1 VSAPGGIERA
11 LDIARL
17 RQRVSAWRSAGLRV
31 GFVPTMGNLHA
42 GHLALIDIARQHAD
56 RVVASVF
63 VNPTQ
68 FAPGEDYA
76 RYPRTLEAD
85 AAALSARGCDLLFA
99 PAVEEMYPEGTH
111 GLVEVRVPGLEDLL
125 CGAFRPGHFRGV
137 ATVVAKLFGQVRPDV
152 AVFGA
157 KDWQQLL
164 VVRAMVIGLDFGIE
178 IIAGPTLREPDGL
191 AMSSRNQYLSAEDR
205 QKAPVIHRTL
215 QAMAAAV
222 RQGASIPAAESAA
235 RIALEAEGFVV
246 DYVAVRAAEDLGMP
260 VPGQARVALAA
271 ARLGN
276 TRLIDNISVDQ

>member
-1 VSAPGGIERA
+1 VSAPDGIERA

-76 RYPRTLEAD
+76 RYPRSLEAD

-215 QAMAAAV
+215 RAMAAAV
-222 RQGASIPAAESAA
+222 RQGASIPEAESAA

-246 DYVAVRAAEDLGMP
+246 DYVAVRAGDDLGMP

>member
-1 VSAPGGIERA
+1 MSAQGGIERA
-11 LDIARL
+11 LDIHTL
-17 RQRVSAWRSAGLRV
+17 RRRVSTWRGAGLRI

-68 FAPGEDYA
+68 FGPGEDYA

-85 AAALSARGCDLLFA
+85 AAALAGRGCDLLYA
-99 PAVEEMYPEGTH
+99 PAVEEMYPEGTRD
-111 GLVEVRVPGLEDLL
+111 LVEVRVPGIEDLL

-137 ATVVAKLFGQVRPDV
+137 ATVVAKLFGQVKPDV

-164 VVRAMVIGLDFGIE
+164 VVRAMVRGLDFDIK

-205 QKAPVIHRTL
+205 QKAPVIYRTL
-215 QAMAAAV
+215 QTLASVV
-222 RQGASIPAAESAA
+222 RQGASIPEAESAA

-246 DYVAVRAAEDLGMP
+246 DYVAVRAAEDLATPGD
-260 VPGQARVALAA
+260 GQARVALVA

-276 TRLIDNISVDQ
+276 TRLIDNIPLDQ

>member
-1 VSAPGGIERA
+1 MSAPGGIERA
-11 LDIARL
+11 LYIARL

-99 PAVEEMYPEGTH
+99 PAVEEMYPEGTR

-125 CGAFRPGHFRGV
+125 CGSFRPGHFRGV

-164 VVRAMVIGLDFGIE
+164 VVRAMVRGLDFGIE

-222 RQGASIPAAESAA
+222 RLGASIPEAESAA

-246 DYVAVRAAEDLGMP
+246 DYVAVRAAEDLGIP
-260 VPGQARVALAA
+260 VAGQARVALAA

>member
-1 VSAPGGIERA
+1 MSAQGGIERA
-11 LDIARL
+11 FDTHTL
-17 RQRVSAWRSAGLRV
+17 RRRVSAWRGAGLRI

-68 FAPGEDYA
+68 FGPGEDYA

-85 AAALSARGCDLLFA
+85 AAALAGRGCDLLYA
-99 PAVEEMYPEGTH
+99 PAVEEMYPEGTRD
-111 GLVEVRVPGLEDLL
+111 LVEVRVPGIEDLL

-137 ATVVAKLFGQVRPDV
+137 ATVVAKLFGQVKPDV

-164 VVRAMVIGLDFGIE
+164 VVRAMVRGLDFDIK

-215 QAMAAAV
+215 QALATVV
-222 RQGASIPAAESAA
+222 RQGASIPEAESAA

-246 DYVAVRAAEDLGMP
+246 DYVVVRSAEDLATPG
-260 VPGQARVALAA
+260 PGQARVALAA

-276 TRLIDNISVDQ
+276 TRLIDNILLDQ